1 MLSERRPLGEFVEEN
16 NFSQSFSIHVMAW
29 PLLIEGSP
37 TKLRDMNVKNQRF
50 IGRGNLTDKNYVSL
64 VEQHKLSKEYMMQA
78 RICLYLGLYLYI
90 EFIRICIFLL
100 QAETFASNLRENLDR
115 VRQTEAFKTYN
126 ATFQMLSA
134 STNVTFDS
142 RFWTKTTLNY
152 PIIPIIPE
160 PLFTIQ
166 LFQIGPILFSTFQSG
181 LSYLKVSSSTSERQ
195 WMLWTRCGAL
205 SWRSVKKYR
214 LNNKS
219 T

>member
-1 MLSERRPLGEFVEEN
+1 MSKTKGSLDEAACQTRITWASLSSTSSPRSTWCRQGFV
-16 NFSQSFSIHVMAW
+16 
-29 PLLIEGSP
+29 
-37 TKLRDMNVKNQRF
+37 F
-50 IGRGNLTDKNYVSL
+50 I
-64 VEQHKLSKEYMMQA
+64 MP
-78 RICLYLGLYLYI
+78 LGLYLYI

-115 VRQTEAFKTYN
+115 VRQTEAFKAYN

-134 STNVTFDS
+134 ASNVTFDS
-142 RFWTKTTLNY
+142 RFWTKTTLNH

-214 LNNKS
+214 LNNK
-219 T
+219 

>member
-1 MLSERRPLGEFVEEN
+1 MSKTKGSLDEAA
-16 NFSQSFSIHVMAW
+16 SQTRITW
-29 PLLIEGSP
+29 
-37 TKLRDMNVKNQRF
+37 
-50 IGRGNLTDKNYVSL
+50 VSL
-64 VEQHKLSKEYMMQA
+64 SSTSSPRSTWCRQGFVFILP
-78 RICLYLGLYLYI
+78 LGLYLYI

-142 RFWTKTTLNY
+142 RFWTKTTLNH

-195 WMLWTRCGAL
+195 WMLWTKCGAL

-214 LNNKS
+214 LNNK
-219 T
+219 

>member
-1 MLSERRPLGEFVEEN
+1 
-16 NFSQSFSIHVMAW
+16 MAW
-29 PLLIEGSP
+29 PLLIEGSL
-37 TKLRDMNVKNQRF
+37 TKYWEIWMSKTKGSLDEATSQTRIMWASLSSTSSPRSTWCRQGFVF
-50 IGRGNLTDKNYVSL
+50 IMPV
-64 VEQHKLSKEYMMQA
+64 
-78 RICLYLGLYLYI
+78 GLYLYI

-142 RFWTKTTLNY
+142 RFWTKTTLNH

-195 WMLWTRCGAL
+195 WMLWTRCGEL

-214 LNNKS
+214 LNNK
-219 T
+219 

>member
-1 MLSERRPLGEFVEEN
+1 
-16 NFSQSFSIHVMAW
+16 MAW

-37 TKLRDMNVKNQRF
+37 TKYREVWMSKTKGSLDEATSQTRITWASLSSTSSPRSTWCRQGFVF
-50 IGRGNLTDKNYVSL
+50 ILP
-64 VEQHKLSKEYMMQA
+64 
-78 RICLYLGLYLYI
+78 LGLYLYI

-142 RFWTKTTLNY
+142 RFWTKTTLNH

-205 SWRSVKKYR
+205 SWISVKKYR
-214 LNNKS
+214 LNNK
-219 T
+219 

>member
-1 MLSERRPLGEFVEEN
+1 
-16 NFSQSFSIHVMAW
+16 MAW
-29 PLLIEGSP
+29 PLLIEGSL
-37 TKLRDMNVKNQRF
+37 TKYWEIWMSKTKGSLDEATSQTRITWASLSSTSSPRSTWCRQGFVF
-50 IGRGNLTDKNYVSL
+50 ILP
-64 VEQHKLSKEYMMQA
+64 
-78 RICLYLGLYLYI
+78 LGLYLYI
-90 EFIRICIFLL
+90 EFIRNCIFLL

-142 RFWTKTTLNY
+142 RFWTKTTLNH

-214 LNNKS
+214 LNNK
-219 T
+219 

>member
-1 MLSERRPLGEFVEEN
+1 ML
-16 NFSQSFSIHVMAW
+16 I
-29 PLLIEGSP
+29 
-37 TKLRDMNVKNQRF
+37 
-50 IGRGNLTDKNYVSL
+50 
-64 VEQHKLSKEYMMQA
+64 
-78 RICLYLGLYLYI
+78 GLYLYS

-152 PIIPIIPE
+152 PIIPE

-166 LFQIGPILFSTFQSG
+166 LFQIGPILF
-181 LSYLKVSSSTSERQ
+181 
-195 WMLWTRCGAL
+195 
-205 SWRSVKKYR
+205 
-214 LNNKS
+214 
-219 T
+219 